1 MNRFVLAIRKFV
13 IIKEKI
19 INAHIFASEEKEI
32 IVFTNS
38 IESHQRKESQYIV
51 FQYIC
56 QYFGED
62 MGGFK
67 PFDELSEK
75 F

>member
-56 QYFGED
+56 
-62 MGGFK
+62 
-67 PFDELSEK
+67 
-75 F
+75 